1 MSHVRFDQTD
11 GVLHIVLAR
20 PERRNAL
27 TLEMYAALA
36 DALVRANTDSSIR
49 VLLISGEGK
58 TFCAGNDLTSFMQ
71 NPDVSEDSSVIRF
84 LRALVACEVPIV
96 AAIHGAAVGIG
107 TTLLLHC
114 DLVYAA
120 TGTKLSLPF
129 VNLALVPEG
138 GSSLLLPRMMGH
150 VKAAELLLLGDAFS
164 AEKAAQLG
172 LINDVVEPGD
182 LLAIAGKTAKALAE
196 KPPTALRQTR
206 ALLKKAAGSEL
217 QATLNEELGH
227 FAVLLSSPEA
237 KEAFTAFAEKRKP
250 DFSSFS

>member
-58 TFCAGNDLTSFMQ
+58 TFCAGNDLSSFLQ
-71 NPDVSEDSSVIRF
+71 NPDVSENSSVIRF

-96 AAIHGAAVGIG
+96 AALHGAAVGIG
-107 TTLLLHC
+107 TTMLLHC

-120 TGTKLSLPF
+120 KGTKFSLPF

-150 VKAAELLLLGDAFS
+150 VKAAELLLLGDVFS

-172 LINDVVEPGD
+172 LINDVVDPDE
-182 LLAIAGKTAKALAE
+182 LLAIASKTAKALAE

-217 QATLNEELGH
+217 KAAIDEELGH
-227 FAVLLSSPEA
+227 FAALLSSPEA